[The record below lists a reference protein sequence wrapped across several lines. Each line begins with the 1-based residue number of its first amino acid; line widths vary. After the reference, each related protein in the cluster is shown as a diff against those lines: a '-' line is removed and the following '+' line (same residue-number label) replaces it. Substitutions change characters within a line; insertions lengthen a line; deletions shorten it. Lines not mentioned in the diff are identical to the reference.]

1 MCSRTTAVLL
11 VLGLVLAASS
21 GSASTIFLSD
31 ESSDETPAAVLDATL
46 DFMVIGGDTLQLTAT
61 NDTTAPDEFNI
72 NLIAWNASGDVSGLT
87 LLTAVHSVEGNVLDE
102 WEPLETD
109 QMVNGFGDFG
119 FVLDNGVG
127 ETHPTVIGPTENI
140 VFTLQIAGL
149 CADTFSCSM
158 GDFVFAQENGYI
170 AAAKFVNG
178 PGDDSA
184 WGATVPEP
192 APGLLLGLGLLG
204 LAALRR
210 GARR

>member
-1 MCSRTTAVLL
+1 
-11 VLGLVLAASS
+11 
-21 GSASTIFLSD
+21 
-31 ESSDETPAAVLDATL
+31 
-46 DFMVIGGDTLQLTAT
+46 
-61 NDTTAPDEFNI
+61 
-72 NLIAWNASGDVSGLT
+72 
-87 LLTAVHSVEGNVLDE
+87 VEGNVLDE

-170 AAAKFVNG
+170 GAAKFVNG

-192 APGLLLGLGLLG
+192 ASGLLLGLGLLG